1 MAGRPSILAKILAT
15 KSAEVAE
22 RSGRRSLAAVK
33 AQAAAQP
40 PARGFAQAL
49 RARAAPGPAVIAE
62 VKRASPSAG
71 LIRADFRP
79 AEIAARYQ
87 WAGAACLS
95 VLTDQDYFQGSDR
108 FLVEARNACALPVL
122 RKDFTIDPWQ
132 VYESR
137 ALGADCIL
145 LIVAALE
152 PAQLLDLHALARE
165 AGLDVL
171 VEVHDEDELEHALA
185 CDPELVGVNNRD
197 LHRFVTDLATSERLR
212 PLIPKEKT
220 MVTESG
226 IASPADVQRL
236 LRAGVDAFLVGEAF
250 MRAEDPGMALREL
263 FMQGARP

>member
-1 MAGRPSILAKILAT
+1 MAERPSILAKILAT

-22 RSGRRSLAAVK
+22 RSRRRSLAAVR
-33 AQAAAQP
+33 AQAADQP
-40 PARGFAQAL
+40 PIRGFTSQL
-49 RARAAPGPAVIAE
+49 RARAGTGPAVIAE
-62 VKRASPSAG
+62 IKRASPSAG
-71 LIRADFRP
+71 LIREEFRP
-79 AEIAARYQ
+79 AEIAARYE

-95 VLTDQDYFQGSDR
+95 VLTDEEYFRGSDQ
-108 FLVEARNACALPVL
+108 FLVEARNACTLPVL

-152 PAQLLDLHALARE
+152 PGQLQDLHALARE
-165 AGLDVL
+165 TGLDVL
-171 VEVHDEDELEHALA
+171 VEVHDEEELEHALA

-212 PLIPKEKT
+212 TLIPKEKT

-226 IASPADVQRL
+226 IRSPADVERL
-236 LRAGVDAFLVGEAF
+236 RRAGVDAFLVGEAF
-250 MRAEDPGMALREL
+250 MRAADPGMALREL
-263 FMQGARP
+263 FMQGTAP

>member
-1 MAGRPSILAKILAT
+1 MAGRPSILAKILET

-22 RSGRRSLAAVK
+22 RSRRRSLDAVK
-33 AQAAAQP
+33 AEAADQP

-49 RARAAPGPAVIAE
+49 RTSAATGPAVIAE

-71 LIRADFRP
+71 LIREDFRP

-95 VLTDQDYFQGSDR
+95 VLTDEDYFQGSDR
-108 FLVEARNACALPVL
+108 FLVEARNACTLPVL

-152 PAQLLDLHALARE
+152 PRQLQDLHALARE
-165 AGLDVL
+165 AGLEVL
-171 VEVHDEDELEHALA
+171 VEVHDEEELEQALA
-185 CDPELVGVNNRD
+185 CEPELVGVNNRD

-212 PLIPKEKT
+212 PLIPKEKI

-226 IASPADVQRL
+226 IRSPAHVRRL

-250 MRAEDPGMALREL
+250 MREADPGLALREL
-263 FMQGARP
+263 FMEGAEP